1 MSALER
7 KKIFQIVLFAIQNR
21 LLLLKTQALRFITV
35 RIVGM
40 QIANLFNLNATII
53 MVLLNVLI
61 AKWTV

>member
-7 KKIFQIVLFAIQNR
+7 KKIFQIVLFEIQNR

-35 RIVGM
+35 RIVGI

-61 AKWTV
+61 AK